1 MKQYSGSFNKRS
13 RLLKTPAL
21 GETPDA
27 RLRALDTEGL
37 ADHLESVLQVQND
50 FFPCFDWSFPPP
62 LLGSHTPPNT
72 ADALFSHASVEPG
85 RYSLYLHVPFCK
97 TLCSFCYYTVLPGR
111 GIEQST
117 RYLDYLI
124 REMDLY
130 APVLQGEWCESVY
143 IGGGTPTYLDESQ
156 LVTLIEALRDR
167 FHLLD
172 EAEISIEAAP
182 GTLPDSKLETL
193 GQLGVN
199 RLSYGIQTLD
209 EAMLATM
216 NRHYQVAEAEREL
229 ESALKFIGNVNVDTM
244 YGFSDEPEGALNRT
258 LQRFHTL
265 GIPSLSIYAL
275 DTQRTRKGKSLLGP
289 PRDEQYEYKIDAFS
303 RAQELLH
310 TLGYEPVLQN
320 VFVQPGRGSYR
331 HQTRRWDNLPLVSLG
346 VSAQG
351 YAPRMPY
358 QNVGAIKPYYQLLDE
373 GRLPIATIDPLS
385 PEMELIREVSS
396 RLRFTE
402 VDLGSI
408 QRKYGVDLDYV
419 FGDLITA
426 LLTLGYLQRD
436 SDSLRMT
443 GKAAY
448 YNNIIPMLF
457 APDAFKQQL
466 LSLPEEY
473 LEEYPV
479 PQVMV
484 RAGNTQ
490 SAAIT
495 VQLTPTRTLQE
506 THP

>member
-13 RLLKTPAL
+13 RLIKAPALSGVPTADLKTL
-21 GETPDA
+21 DA
-27 RLRALDTEGL
+27 DGL
-37 ADHLESVLQVQND
+37 VEHLESVLQVQND

-62 LLGSHTPPNT
+62 LLSTQTPPDT
-72 ADALFSHASVEPG
+72 PQELFANPSVEPG
-85 RYSLYLHVPFCK
+85 RYSLYLHIPFCK

-111 GIEQST
+111 GIEQSD
-117 RYLDYLI
+117 RYLDHLI

-130 APVLQGEWCESVY
+130 ASTMQEDWCESVY

-156 LVTLIEALRDR
+156 LTTLLQALRAR

-172 EAEISIEAAP
+172 DTEISIEAAP
-182 GTLPDSKLETL
+182 GTLSDSKLNTL
-193 GQLGVN
+193 KQLGVT

-209 EAMLATM
+209 ASMLATM
-216 NRHYQVAEAEREL
+216 NRHYRVEEAVGEL
-229 ESALKFIGNVNVDTM
+229 ESALDIIGNVNVDTM
-244 YGFSDEPEGALNRT
+244 YGFEDEPDDALDRT
-258 LQRFHTL
+258 LRRFHAL

-275 DTQRTRKGKSLLGP
+275 DSQRVRKGKSLLGP
-289 PRDEQYEYKIDAFS
+289 PRDDQYEHKIDAFS
-303 RAQELLH
+303 RARELLDEF
-310 TLGYEPVLQN
+310 GYEPVLQN
-320 VFVQPGRGSYR
+320 VFVQPGRSSYR
-331 HQTRRWDNLPLVSLG
+331 HQVRRWDNLPLVSLG

-351 YAPRMPY
+351 YAPRMSY
-358 QNVGAIKPYYQLLDE
+358 QNVGAIRAYYQLLDE
-373 GRLPIATIDPLS
+373 GRLPIATVDRLT

-396 RLRFTE
+396 RLRFTR

-408 QRKYGVDLDYV
+408 QRKYGVDLEYV

-426 LLTLGYLQRD
+426 LTTLGFLRRD
-436 SDSLRMT
+436 GDTLSMT

-466 LSLPEEY
+466 LALPEEY

-484 RAGNTQ
+484 KAGSTQ
-490 SAAIT
+490 SAGIHVRLPDTFAT
-495 VQLTPTRTLQE
+495 AT
-506 THP
+506 